1 MRRFLWIPALLGAV
15 LLYVAI
21 DDSAGLRSWL
31 RLNAELGVKQT
42 RIAELRD
49 EVVSLRHQQAALT
62 DDPAAIERAI
72 REDLEWARPG
82 EVVVRL
88 PSFDRSNTRIP

>member
-1 MRRFLWIPALLGAV
+1 MRRFLWIPALLGAA
-15 LLYVAI
+15 LLYAAV
-21 DDSAGLRSWL
+21 DDAAGLRTWL
-31 RLNAELGVKQT
+31 QLDAELRAKQT
-42 RIAELRD
+42 RIAVLRN
-49 EVVSLRHQQAALT
+49 EVISLRRQQEALA

-88 PSFDRSNTRIP
+88 PPFDRSNARIP

>member
-1 MRRFLWIPALLGAV
+1 MRRSFWIPALLGAV
-15 LLYVAI
+15 LLYAAF
-21 DDSAGLRSWL
+21 DDAAGLRSWL
-31 RLNAELGVKQT
+31 RLSAELRAKEI
-42 RIAELRD
+42 RITELRD
-49 EVVSLRHQQAALT
+49 EVVSLRRQQEALA

-88 PSFDRSNTRIP
+88 PSFNRSNARIP

>member
-15 LLYVAI
+15 LLYVAF
-21 DDSAGLRSWL
+21 DDAAGLRSWL
-31 RLNAELGVKQT
+31 RLNAKLRAEQT

-49 EVVSLRHQQAALT
+49 EVVSLRRQREALA